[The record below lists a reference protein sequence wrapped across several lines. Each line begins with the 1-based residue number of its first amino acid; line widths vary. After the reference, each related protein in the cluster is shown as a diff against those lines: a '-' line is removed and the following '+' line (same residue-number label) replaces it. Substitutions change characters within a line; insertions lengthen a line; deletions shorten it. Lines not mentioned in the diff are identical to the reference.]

1 MQNTERLSF
10 YKACNANSENAVCP
24 SFKEFMANLSDKDYL
39 LATSPNGSGIHLQ
52 LIYLNNR
59 NETKK
64 SLDKSLKVMWESY
77 FKNQKFKVLDTIHQ
91 IDIY

>member
-10 YKACNANSENAVCP
+10 YKACNANSENTVCP

-39 LATSPNGSGIHLQ
+39 LATSPNRSGIHLQ

-77 FKNQKFKVLDTIHQ
+77 FKNQKFKSSRH
-91 IDIY
+91 YSSS